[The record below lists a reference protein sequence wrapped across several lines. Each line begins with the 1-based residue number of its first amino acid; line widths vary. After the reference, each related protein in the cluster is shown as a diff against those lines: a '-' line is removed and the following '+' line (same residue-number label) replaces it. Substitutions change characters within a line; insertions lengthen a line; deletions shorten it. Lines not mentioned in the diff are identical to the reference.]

1 LILVNFLRI
10 FITMEERKN
19 ISIAITPEILKMI
32 EDGNYNRSKLIDSL
46 ISKYVSEN
54 NSEKK

>member
-1 LILVNFLRI
+1 
-10 FITMEERKN
+10 MKERKN

-32 EDGNYNRSKLIDSL
+32 EYGNYNRSKLIDSL
-46 ISKYVSEN
+46 LSEYFKKEMEN

>member
-1 LILVNFLRI
+1 
-10 FITMEERKN
+10 MEERKN